1 MSLMWRQRLFIFP
14 AGMCE
19 GIFLIHGS
27 AADMCRKDS
36 MRFAIASLIF
46 RTVSD
51 EITYYEDSPVKSLG
65 NTVIRVYANDGFM
78 RRELWKY

>member
-1 MSLMWRQRLFIFP
+1 
-14 AGMCE
+14 
-19 GIFLIHGS
+19 
-27 AADMCRKDS
+27 

-51 EITYYEDSPVKSLG
+51 EITYYEGSPVKSLG
-65 NTVIRVYANDGFM
+65 NTVIRVYADDGFM